1 MHHESAALSR
11 SAQHPHVG
19 SHGLSREYA
28 RQHVVV
34 IRHHDVPLGFPPVR
48 ESEEIHDERGI
59 HHLFGRP
66 PVTVSQR
73 IEKVD
78 AMLPRQPTRSAREPG
93 AELNTVV
100 SSQECHPAV
109 MIRSDSTGVR
119 SLDLVDALK
128 ATCPCPTFVPSRV
141 QPQAHPDRDPSAD
154 AYRWSDTMRSTCSSA
169 VLAAASGRLVRNSAP
184 DPMTAVCQ
192 STKPMAKSKRRVAI
206 FRRAVYNAPPPR
218 PTATST
224 ASGSGVKSSPGL
236 MKRFRSMPYCLS

>member
-1 MHHESAALSR
+1 MRHESAALSR

-19 SHGLSREYA
+19 SHGLCREYA

-34 IRHHDVPLGFPPVR
+34 IRHHDVPLDLPPVR
-48 ESEEIHDERGI
+48 ETKEIHDERGI

-78 AMLPRQPTRSAREPG
+78 TMLPRQSTRSAREPG
-93 AELNTVV
+93 TELNSVV

-128 ATCPCPTFVPSRV
+128 TKCSCLPFVPSRV
-141 QPQAHPDRDPSAD
+141 QPQAHPEPRSVRGGVQVVRHD
-154 AYRWSDTMRSTCSSA
+154 AFH
-169 VLAAASGRLVRNSAP
+169 VLECLLGDGLRPFGASLR
-184 DPMTAVCQ
+184 T
-192 STKPMAKSKRRVAI
+192 
-206 FRRAVYNAPPPR
+206 
-218 PTATST
+218 
-224 ASGSGVKSSPGL
+224 
-236 MKRFRSMPYCLS
+236 